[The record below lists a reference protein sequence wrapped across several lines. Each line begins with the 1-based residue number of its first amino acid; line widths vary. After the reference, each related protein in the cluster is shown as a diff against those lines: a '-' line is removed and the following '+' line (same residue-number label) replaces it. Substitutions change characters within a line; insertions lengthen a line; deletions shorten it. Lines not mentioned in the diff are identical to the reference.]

1 VRITH
6 KVDYGV
12 RVMATIAALE
22 RDAPGR
28 PVTRAVLAE
37 RDDVPPGFLFD
48 ILRQLRNGEL
58 VRSVRG
64 GDGGWL
70 LARPADTITV
80 ADVIRVLD
88 GPLASVRGVRP
99 HELSAEGGHEPFI
112 SMWIAVRS
120 ALRSVLEHVTVADLA
135 SGSLPEDIAVLA
147 AQPDAWDPHRRGRG

>member
-1 VRITH
+1 MRITH

-12 RVMATIAALE
+12 RVMATIASFEL
-22 RDAPGR
+22 DDPGK
-28 PVTRAVLAE
+28 PVTRTVLSE
-37 RDDVPPGFLFD
+37 RNDVPPGFLFD

-70 LARPADTITV
+70 LARAADTITV
-80 ADVIRVLD
+80 ADVIRALD

-99 HELSAEGGHEPFI
+99 HELQAEGGHEPFI

-120 ALRSVLEHVTVADLA
+120 VLRSVLEHVTVADLA
-135 SGSLPEDIAVLA
+135 SGTLPDEIAQLA
-147 AQPDAWDPHRRGRG
+147 SQPDAWDPHRPPR

>member
-1 VRITH
+1 MPSSPNGTTCH
-6 KVDYGV
+6 
-12 RVMATIAALE
+12 
-22 RDAPGR
+22 
-28 PVTRAVLAE
+28 
-37 RDDVPPGFLFD
+37 PGFLFD

-80 ADVIRVLD
+80 ADVIRALE

-99 HELSAEGGHEPFI
+99 HELAAEGGHEPFI

-135 SGSLPEDIAVLA
+135 NGSLPDDIAVLA
-147 AQPDAWDPHRRGRG
+147 AQPDAWDPHR

>member
-1 VRITH
+1 MRITH

-12 RVMATIAALE
+12 RVMATIAILE
-22 RDAPGR
+22 RDDPGR

-80 ADVIRVLD
+80 ADVIRALE

-99 HELSAEGGHEPFI
+99 HELAAEGGHEPFI
-112 SMWIAVRS
+112 
-120 ALRSVLEHVTVADLA
+120 
-135 SGSLPEDIAVLA
+135 
-147 AQPDAWDPHRRGRG
+147 

>member
-1 VRITH
+1 
-6 KVDYGV
+6 
-12 RVMATIAALE
+12 MATIAILE
-22 RDAPGR
+22 RDDPGR

-48 ILRQLRNGEL
+48 ILRQPRNGEL

-80 ADVIRVLD
+80 ADVIRGLE
-88 GPLASVRGVRP
+88 GALASVRGGRP
-99 HELSAEGGHEPFI
+99 PELAAEGGHEPFI

-135 SGSLPEDIAVLA
+135 NGSLPHDIAGVA
-147 AQPDAWDPHRRGRG
+147 EPPDAAHSPR